1 MKNRSILRLVYVFC
15 ILALL
20 SCNKDSDI
28 TPCSVAWATELH
40 QELAAIT
47 TAVALYTADQS
58 AANCTALKAAYQSYV
73 DAMKP
78 FGNCATLTGQD
89 RINWQ
94 TALNEAEANIDTIC

>member
-1 MKNRSILRLVYVFC
+1 MNNISILRLVYVFC

-20 SCNKDSDI
+20 SCNKDPEI
-28 TPCSVAWATELH
+28 APCSVAWATDLQ
-40 QELAAIT
+40 QELAAIS

-58 AANCTALKAAYQSYV
+58 AENCTTLKAAYQSYV

-89 RINWQ
+89 RIEWH
-94 TALNEAEANIDTIC
+94 TALNEAEANINSIC